1 MMNLDLNCGY
11 IHIKG
16 DLIYSA
22 RHSNRTLLVGDYK
35 EGLLRVKEGEVAV
48 RMAFNRI
55 SVQCTQRCTKGQG
68 PSKMS
73 VSLPSLESTPIQLPC
88 LPWLRWS
95 HRFLGLLFWVPH
107 LPDPT

>member
-48 RMAFNRI
+48 AWLLTEY
-55 SVQCTQRCTKGQG
+55 QCSAHRDAQKDKDQAKCQC
-68 PSKMS
+68 
-73 VSLPSLESTPIQLPC
+73 PC
-88 LPWLRWS
+88 QVWS
-95 HRFLGLLFWVPH
+95 PHQYSSPACLG
-107 LPDPT
+107 